1 MYRSGKEGD
10 PDWELYRSINQ
21 ANKASWGAVLN
32 SFADLESVYLEHL
45 KKEMGHD
52 RVWAVGPLLPP
63 SDDDDDDVGPFDRG
77 GSSSLPSHV
86 VMKWLD
92 ARDFR
97 SVVFVCFGSRTFLTT
112 SQMDALT
119 AALEHSGVHFILSV
133 RPPNKKQEGDDHGEI
148 PEGFEDHTADR
159 GLVIKGW
166 APQVAILR
174 HRAVGAFLTHCGW
187 NSLMEGLAAGVVMLT
202 WPMGADQF
210 TNAKLLVDQL
220 GVGFRVGE
228 ESKIIPRPIE
238 LSSLLVESLD
248 ENRPEWG
255 RAKELSDKA
264 LGAVKGGSSDKDLDD
279 LVKWLSE
286 L

>member
-10 PDWELYRSINQ
+10 PDWELLRSVIQ

-32 SFADLESVYLEHL
+32 SFADLESAYVEHL

-52 RVWAVGPLLPP
+52 RVWPVGPLLPL
-63 SDDDDDDVGPFDRG
+63 DDDDLVGTFDRG
-77 GSSSLPSHV
+77 GPSSLPYHE

-112 SQMDALT
+112 SQMDVLT
-119 AALEHSGVHFILSV
+119 AALEHSGVHFVLSV
-133 RPPNKKQEGDDHGEI
+133 RQPNGEKQEGDDHGEI
-148 PEGFEDHTADR
+148 PEEFEDRTANR

-187 NSLMEGLAAGVVMLT
+187 NSLMEGVAAGLVMLT

-220 GVGFRVGE
+220 GVGIRVGE
-228 ESKIIPRPIE
+228 GSEIIPEPTV
-238 LSSLLVESLD
+238 LSRLLVESLD
-248 ENRPEWG
+248 ENRPEWA
-255 RAKELSDKA
+255 RAKKLRDIA
-264 LGAVKGGSSDKDLDD
+264 MGAVRGGSSDKHLDE
-279 LVKWLSE
+279 LVKRLRE